1 MKKVL
6 ISMLIFFIFGIS
18 LPAKVYADTIE
29 ILDWSKVN
37 VGDLN
42 GDGKINAMDALG
54 ILEIAS
60 YKSPG
65 GNKLSNI
72 VYADINGDLRINA
85 NDALIVLKI
94 AAGIDTGIPDIS
106 ETATIKD
113 MKYQAEK
120 IQLFTKY
127 IKELQLYKSE
137 DDSLYKDSTM
147 NPCYLLSLKDIEIGA
162 EDLMLINESTIVSW
176 FSICDIDEDDN
187 PDLVLI
193 GDNENNLGVNVYV
206 FKADKGEL
214 VYSYSTAR
222 YKRDNLLYYGTSVHF
237 MKTLTVHPLGD
248 APTETAQDIYLN
260 N

>member
-42 GDGKINAMDALG
+42 GDGKINAVDALG
-54 ILEIAS
+54 ILQIACI
-60 YKSPG
+60 KTPG
-65 GNKLSNI
+65 NNLSTV
-72 VYADINGDLRINA
+72 VYADINGDLKINA
-85 NDALIVLKI
+85 KDALIILRI
-94 AAGIDTGIPDIS
+94 AAGIDKEIPDIS

-113 MKYQAEK
+113 SKYNNNE
-120 IQLFTKY
+120 IQLF
-127 IKELQLYKSE
+127 IKFIEELEPINSE
-137 DDSLYKDSTM
+137 DDLLYKDSTM
-147 NPCYLLSLKDIEIGA
+147 NTCYIMNTENVEIGKN
-162 EDLMLINESTIVSW
+162 DLMTIDDTAQISW
-176 FSICDIDEDDN
+176 FSICDINEDN
-187 PDLVLI
+187 KSELILI

-206 FKADKGEL
+206 FEIVEGK
-214 VYSYSTAR
+214 VIYSYSTES
-222 YKRDNLLYYGTSVHF
+222 YKRDNLLYYGTSVYF
-237 MKTLTVHPLGD
+237 IKLPTVHPLGD